1 MPIENAIPFVD
12 AFGNT
17 TTDLSLQSGFRDP
30 AMRELR
36 AIRIMLGMLLQEM
49 SGRDVD
55 ISEFQTNEALEG

>member
-1 MPIENAIPFVD
+1 MPIEQSIPYVD
-12 AFGNT
+12 ALGNT
-17 TTDLSLQSGFRDP
+17 QADLSLQSGFRDP

-36 AIRIMLGMLLQEM
+36 AIRIALGLILSEL